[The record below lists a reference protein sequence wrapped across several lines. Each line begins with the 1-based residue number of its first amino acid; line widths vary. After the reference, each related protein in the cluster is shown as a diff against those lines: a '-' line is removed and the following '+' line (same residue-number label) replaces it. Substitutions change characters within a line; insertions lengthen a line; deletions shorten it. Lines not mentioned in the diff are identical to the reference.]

1 MGNSIIKFAV
11 IGDIGVDNQWCM
23 AGVSRITPMVKKLG
37 ASSVLIG
44 DSNEWRV
51 VNVQDDASFDL
62 AKAVKKAFAEK
73 RPSLDIVDNNG
84 IPFVLCNTREMFDE
98 DWIRFSNEN
107 DEKLKRSNVFFY
119 AQCYHPMGTGIG
131 YFMPRQ
137 DRGCV
142 TKVFKGRKNCVV
154 FSSGALGPLADERGI
169 KQGDFGFTAA
179 VTSSFRYASLLPGR
193 DNFEMKSPLN
203 RPGLLVSVFDDRLV
217 FKRVLFT
224 SGEILGEDWVMPLA
238 DYGALSY
245 ERRAEQ
251 SAAPEFSANAK
262 LKVVLEQKDIASGRK
277 KNFVRLDFPRAK
289 GKVRPF
295 EYEITVHSFEGD
307 IDAVVTQRRIYSPGI
322 FGPYS
327 EEPRTVTCRIEKN
340 ELFYD
345 VPLLYEVRAMDS
357 FGRKSAPISVSR
369 TIKADMASKKG

>member
-1 MGNSIIKFAV
+1 VENPVFKFAV

-23 AGVSRITPMVKKLG
+23 VGVSRITPMVKKLG

-62 AKAVKKAFAEK
+62 AKAVKKAFADK
-73 RPSLDIVDNNG
+73 RPPLDLVENG
-84 IPFVLCNTREMFDE
+84 GVPFVLCNTREMFDE
-98 DWIRFSNEN
+98 DWTPFSREN
-107 DEKLKRSNVFFY
+107 DERLERSNVFFY
-119 AQCYHPMGTGIG
+119 AQYYHPMGTGIG

-154 FSSGALGPLADERGI
+154 FSSGALGPLADERAI

-179 VTSSFRYASLLPGR
+179 VTSSFRYTSLLPGR
-193 DNFEMKSPLN
+193 ANFEMKSPLN
-203 RPGLLVSVFDDRLV
+203 RPGLLVSVFADRLV

-224 SGEILGEDWVMPLA
+224 SGETLGDDWVMPFA

-251 SAAPEFSANAK
+251 SMAPEFPDNAK
-262 LKVVLEQKDIASGRK
+262 VKVTLEQKDAPGGRK
-277 KNFVRLDFPRAK
+277 KDFVRLDFPKAK

-307 IDAVVTQRRIYSPGI
+307 IDAVVAQKRMYSPGI
-322 FGPYS
+322 FGPCS

-340 ELFYD
+340 MLIYH
-345 VPLLYEVRAMDS
+345 VPVMYEVMALDS
-357 FGRKSAPISVSR
+357 FG
-369 TIKADMASKKG
+369 T